1 MATIQDIV
9 TGALQKLGVV
19 HANATPSATDSAY
32 VLAELND
39 MMLEMPGQQIY
50 INWTTASL
58 TDTFELADHHI
69 GGVKAMLAVRSSTPF
84 GGDELL
90 SSRVVS
96 QSKDGYARLFG
107 DYHRPEELCV
117 DEALENLPG
126 FWFYDADNIN
136 T

>member
-19 HANATPSATDSAY
+19 HANETPSSTDSAY
-32 VLAELND
+32 VLSELND
-39 MMLEMPGQQIY
+39 MMLEMPGQQIFL
-50 INWTTASL
+50 NWSTAAL
-58 TDTFELADHHI
+58 TDTFGLADHHI
-69 GGVKAMLAVRSSTPF
+69 GGVKAMLAKRASPPF
-84 GGDELL
+84 GGESLL
-90 SSRVVS
+90 SSETLT
-96 QSKDGYARLFG
+96 QAADGYARLFG